1 MDSFIES
8 LPKTETHLH
17 IEGAIPWEM
26 FESRFPGE
34 FPIDPDFRQPEFRY
48 DNFAQFE
55 SILIDH
61 ALRII
66 QEPDDYAEIADIVFT
81 RHLQQ
86 NVRYVELSFHAG
98 IIEFLNM
105 PGQEIIAAIR
115 SAVPPGLE
123 VRIFLGMSRNSYSD
137 YLGGILED
145 AVENWDG
152 LYGIDLHG
160 PEDLPTLNWMPKLWK
175 KAQANGRVL
184 KAHAGEFGPAENVRW
199 AVDKLGVKRIQHGIQ
214 ASTDEDLLKML
225 AHQGVVFDLCPI
237 SNYKLR
243 VFDRWE
249 EYPLHQ
255 FMNAGISCTISTDDP
270 MSFGNCLNDEYRV
283 LQQNMGFSVHEL
295 AQFAKNGFQVADLSD
310 SSRMESIEE
319 IDQLV
324 RLAEGHPYAR

>member
-1 MDSFIES
+1 MDYFIES

-26 FESRFPGE
+26 FKARFPDE
-34 FPIDPDFRQPEFRY
+34 FRRAPDFRHPEFRY

-66 QEPDDYAEIADIVFT
+66 KEPADYTEIAQRVFAE
-81 RHLQQ
+81 HLKQ

-105 PGQEIIAAIR
+105 PGPEIISAIR
-115 SAVPPGLE
+115 SAVPCGLE
-123 VRIFLGMSRNSYSD
+123 VRIFMGMSRDSYSD
-137 YLGGILED
+137 YLGVILED

-152 LYGIDLHG
+152 LHGIDLHG
-160 PEDLPTLNWMPKLWK
+160 PENLAAQEWTLKLWE
-175 KAQANGRVL
+175 KARLNGRVL

-199 AVDKLGVKRIQHGIQ
+199 AVEELGVKRIQHGIHG
-214 ASTDEDLLKML
+214 SSDDELLKML
-225 AHQGVVFDLCPI
+225 AHRGVVLDICPI

-243 VFDRWE
+243 VFEKWE
-249 EYPLHQ
+249 DYPLHK
-255 FMNAGISCTISTDDP
+255 FIKHGIPLTISTDDP

-283 LQQNMGFSVHEL
+283 LQQKMGFSTPEL
-295 AQFAKNGFQVADLSD
+295 AQFAKNGFEVADLSD
-310 SSRMESIEE
+310 SSRRESIQE
-319 IDQLV
+319 IDQLLGLG
-324 RLAEGHPYAR
+324 RENPDAR

>member
-26 FESRFPGE
+26 FEARFPDE
-34 FPIDPDFRQPEFRY
+34 FSRVPDFRQPEFRY

-66 QEPDDYAEIADIVFT
+66 KEPADYAEIAQRVFAE
-81 RHLQQ
+81 HLKQ

-105 PGQEIIAAIR
+105 PGPEIISAIR
-115 SAVPPGLE
+115 SAVPRGLE
-123 VRIFLGMSRNSYSD
+123 VRIFMGMSRDSYSD
-137 YLGGILED
+137 YLGIILED

-152 LYGIDLHG
+152 LHGIDLHG
-160 PEDLPTLNWMPKLWK
+160 PENLPAKEWIPKLWE
-175 KAQANGRVL
+175 KARVNGRVL

-199 AVDKLGVKRIQHGIQ
+199 AVEKLGVRRIQHGIHG
-214 ASTDEDLLKML
+214 SSDDELLKML
-225 AHQGVVFDLCPI
+225 AHRGVVLDICPI

-243 VFDRWE
+243 VFDKWE
-249 EYPLHQ
+249 DYPLRKFIKH
-255 FMNAGISCTISTDDP
+255 GIPLTISTDDP

-283 LQQNMGFSVHEL
+283 LQQKMGFSAPEL
-295 AQFAKNGFQVADLSD
+295 AQFAKNGFEVADLNV
-310 SSRMESIEE
+310 SSRRESIQE
-319 IDQLV
+319 IDQLLGV
-324 RLAEGHPYAR
+324 GKENPDAR